1 MKKVALTFTFCFLC
15 AISLAQNFE
24 VISGNTNFEGTIGEK
39 IKAPISIKNTSDR
52 PIQII
57 FRRIEKVIGSSQKN
71 YFCWDKECY
80 ETTTDEIPLSKRINP
95 GETSDKFE
103 SILEAGL
110 VAGISSVKYLIY
122 DRDDPANAIEY
133 EVNYTVEEDLG
144 SNTIFSS
151 PEIIIN
157 EVYPNPVREFAI
169 IDYNL
174 HKEDVKAKIILHN
187 VLGSVVGEFDLS
199 YFETKLKINTEEFN
213 PGVYFYTLH
222 LDNDGVLTKKLIIR
236 K

>member
-1 MKKVALTFTFCFLC
+1 MKKITSTFIFCLFC
-15 AISLAQNFE
+15 AVVLGQNFE
-24 VISGNTNFEGTIGEK
+24 VIGDKSNFEGTIGKK
-39 IKAPISIKNTSDR
+39 INAPIVIKNTSDK
-52 PIQII
+52 PIQIV

-71 YFCWDKECY
+71 YFCWGEECY

-95 GETSDKFE
+95 GETSDKFA

-122 DRDDPANAIEY
+122 DRDNPANAIEY
-133 EVNYTVEEDLG
+133 EINYTVEEDIS

-151 PEIIIN
+151 AEIIIN

-174 HKEDVKAKIILHN
+174 HQEDVKAKIILHN
-187 VLGSVVGEFDLS
+187 VLGSVMGEYELS
-199 YFETKLKINTEEFN
+199 YFETKLKINTDEFN